1 MNNFFQRVYQIVAQI
16 PPGKVA
22 TYGQIAALL
31 GNPRGA
37 RTVGWAMQAAP
48 ADLHLPCHRVV
59 NQSGAMAPDYA
70 FGGAEAQRMILLQEG
85 VTFKPG
91 GCINMDQHRWDVK
104 FK

>member
-1 MNNFFQRVYQIVAQI
+1 MNNFFQRVYEIVARI

-37 RTVGWAMQAAP
+37 RTVGWAMQGAP
-48 ADLHLPCHRVV
+48 AGLNLPCHRVV

-70 FGGAEAQRMILLQEG
+70 FGGAEAQRALLLSEG
-85 VTFKPG
+85 VTFKSN
-91 GCINMDQHRWDVK
+91 GCINMDHHRWEVK